1 MKNITNGGV
10 KMKKFLQVF
19 LVFAFLFL
27 LAACNNKDDAAD
39 VKLGHAFVG
48 GEHAVYVAAVAVKGD
63 KIVDV
68 FLDELYFFN
77 EDQNPE
83 GLAGAIDGKVLG
95 SKRANSEIYT
105 ELMKIAGSK
114 QQISKSYDAIEAY
127 CVGKTIKE
135 LEDAI
140 ADAEANDAEDNWDFI
155 SGSTLTS
162 NIDYLKAIVKAAK
175 AAK

>member
-1 MKNITNGGV
+1 
-10 KMKKFLQVF
+10 MKKFLQVF

-77 EDQNPE
+77 EDQKPE

-105 ELMKIAGSK
+105 DLMKKAGSK
-114 QQISKSYDAIEAY
+114 QQISKSYDAIEDY

-140 ADAEANDAEDNWDFI
+140 EANDAKDNWDFI